1 MADILYVYK
10 TSIYA
15 NLTNKCPCRCTF
27 CIRNNTD
34 AIGNAD
40 TLWHKHDP
48 SIEEI
53 KKAVDDFDFTGFK
66 ELVFCGYGE
75 PTNALDNLIATA
87 KYVREKHPDIKLR
100 LNTNGLGDVINKKP
114 VAELLS
120 KYIDSVSISLNT
132 CSSEK
137 YDEVCRPVFN
147 NAYESMLKFA
157 TDAKKYFG
165 HTQFSIVDTIPQEDI
180 RLVRRLLTIW
190 EFTLE

>member
-1 MADILYVYK
+1 M
-10 TSIYA
+10 
-15 NLTNKCPCRCTF
+15 
-27 CIRNNTD
+27 
-34 AIGNAD
+34 
-40 TLWHKHDP
+40 
-48 SIEEI
+48 
-53 KKAVDDFDFTGFK
+53 
-66 ELVFCGYGE
+66 FCGYGE

-87 KYVREKHPDIKLR
+87 QYVREKHPDIKLR

-137 YDEVCRPVFN
+137 YDEVCRPVFK

-180 RLVRRLLTIW
+180 KACQKIADDMGIHLRIRKYSA
-190 EFTLE
+190 